1 MTDLLASAITAT
13 PQPERRVVVASD
25 AHTGPGLVPAV
36 VDGAAVMVVCDTYD
50 TIYPG
55 DALVVEPSRT
65 GCMRIVR
72 NAGWRPSSATVVSWS
87 EGVADVEATCPD
99 VGTCRIS
106 AWHPAPATTGAT
118 VALLWT
124 DIGPVAIPAAPS
136 AVSPPDSPLP
146 AQVATPAPMSVAE
159 PAPPRTATLTID
171 AVDSGTLTD
180 VWTPGDL
187 IQGRAGVAMGA
198 WMYGAALDDIAGQ
211 PVAEATIRVHRRSAE
226 AGPVGVWLVTH
237 DAKTPDETPHHIDG
251 PYRLGDLQP
260 GRTKDF
266 PLPGEV
272 VSALTSAQAA
282 GLGVAVDTQNA
293 YSRDFAEFVGVGE
306 DITSGQVIIRKAT
319 P

>member
-13 PQPERRVVVASD
+13 PQPGRRVVVASD
-25 AHTGPGLVPAV
+25 AHTGPGLMPAV
-36 VDGAAVMVVCDTYD
+36 VDGASVMVVCDTCD

-55 DALVVEPSRT
+55 DALIVEPSPT

-72 NAGWRPSSATVVSWS
+72 NCGWRPSSATVVSW
-87 EGVADVEATCPD
+87 ADGLAQVEATHPE
-99 VGTCRIS
+99 VGACTLS
-106 AWHPAPATTGAT
+106 AHHPTTLPPGAT

-124 DIGPVAIPAAPS
+124 DIGPVAIPAASS
-136 AVSPPDSPLP
+136 AVSPLDSPLP
-146 AQVATPAPMSVAE
+146 VQVATPAPMSVAE
-159 PAPPRTATLTID
+159 PAPSRTATLTI
-171 AVDSGTLTD
+171 AAIDSGTLAD

-237 DAKTPDETPHHIDG
+237 DAKTPDETPRHIDG
-251 PYRLGDLQP
+251 PYRLGDIQP
-260 GRTKDF
+260 GSTRDF

-282 GLGVAVDTQNA
+282 GLGVAVDTKTA
-293 YSRDFAEFVGVGE
+293 YSPDFAEFVGVGE
-306 DITSGQVIIRKAT
+306 DITSGQVTIRKAI